1 MLSVPAAPTQPS
13 PAGGGGLLARRA
25 LHLPPLAGE
34 GRDGGMPGAVV
45 HVPTRSSSACGA
57 RPTRMA
63 ARHALAML
71 VIAASLAITGCR
83 GEVPSDQAS
92 AATTPAPQ
100 PPAAETAER
109 PIPRF
114 ESRDGKHALIVDGAP
129 FLILG
134 GQAHNS
140 SNYPGPL
147 EKVWPGLDDLGANT
161 LSISIAWEQV
171 EPEEGRFDF
180 SFLDHLLEQARAHDR
195 RLILLWFATW
205 KNNGPNYAPAW
216 VKLDN
221 ARFPRVVREDGVV
234 LNSLSPHAPATLDA
248 DRRAFARLMAH
259 LREHDRQRTVIM
271 VQPQNEPGTYGGVRD
286 FSALAQRAFEG
297 QVPDALLARLGKRP
311 GTWREVFGA
320 DADETFHAWHIAR
333 YINEVARA
341 GKAEYPLPMYI
352 NAALRGP
359 FNPGQ
364 PGQYASGGP
373 TDNMLD
379 VYKVAAPDI
388 DLLAP
393 DIYMPEYASYTT
405 VLDRYARP
413 DNALFVAE
421 TGNAP
426 EYARYLFATLDHDG
440 IGWVPFGMDYTPYG
454 NFPLGVKRTTAE
466 TIAPFALGFA
476 LVNQGMREFARAASE
491 GRLHGVAEPPGVPE
505 QTIRLNDRWNATV
518 GYGMPHF
525 WFVGEVPG
533 NPEPIGGALIA
544 ELGPDEFL
552 VTGMHA
558 RVTIHPSAP
567 DQALIYD
574 RVEEGRYVDGAWQ
587 FQRNW
592 NGDQTD
598 YGLNFSDAVQ
608 LLRVRLATYRT
619 TSDVDPQE
627 D

>member
-1 MLSVPAAPTQPS
+1 MTGSMTLRSPMRAWRSMLVALTAACAMAGCAQPS
-13 PAGGGGLLARRA
+13 GNAAGA
-25 LHLPPLAGE
+25 
-34 GRDGGMPGAVV
+34 RDG
-45 HVPTRSSSACGA
+45 TRPSSSG
-57 RPTRMA
+57 
-63 ARHALAML
+63 
-71 VIAASLAITGCR
+71 
-83 GEVPSDQAS
+83 GEH
-92 AATTPAPQ
+92 
-100 PPAAETAER
+100 
-109 PIPRF
+109 PIPQF
-114 ESRDGKHALIVDGAP
+114 VSKDGKHALLVDGEP

-134 GQAHNS
+134 GQVHNS
-140 SNYPGPL
+140 SNYPVPL
-147 EKVWPGLDDLGANT
+147 EEVWPAIEDLGANT
-161 LSISIAWEQV
+161 VSVSIAWEQIEPV
-171 EPEEGRFDF
+171 EGQFDF
-180 SFLDHLLEQARAHDR
+180 SFVDHLLEQARENEK

-205 KNNGPNYAPAW
+205 KNNGPNYAPRW

-221 ARFPRVVREDGVV
+221 DRFPRVVREDGHV
-234 LNSLSPHAPATLDA
+234 LNSLSPHAQATLEA
-248 DRRAFARLMAH
+248 DRKAFAALMVH
-259 LREHDRQRTVIM
+259 LRDHDAQRTVIF

-286 FSALAQRAFEG
+286 FSPMAQQAFEG
-297 QVPDALLARLGKRP
+297 QVPDALLTHLGKQP

-333 YINEVARA
+333 FIDQVAEA

-379 VYKVAAPDI
+379 VYKAATPHI

-393 DIYMPEYASYTT
+393 DIYMPEYVNYTT

-426 EYARYLFATLDHDG
+426 EYARYLFATLGHNG

-454 NFPLGVKRTTAE
+454 NFPLGVKRTTPE
-466 TIAPFALGFA
+466 TIAPFALSFA
-476 LVNQGMREFARAASE
+476 QINQGMRQFAKAASE
-491 GRLHGVAEPPGVPE
+491 GKLHGVSEQPGVTE
-505 QTIRLNDRWNATV
+505 QHIRLNDRWNATIA
-518 GYGMPHF
+518 YGLPHF
-525 WFVGEVPG
+525 WFQGTPPG
-533 NPEPIGGALIA
+533 NPEPIGGAVIA

-552 VTGMHA
+552 VTGVHA
-558 RVTIHPSAP
+558 RVTLHPVAEG
-567 DQALIYD
+567 QALIYD
-574 RVEEGRYVDGAWQ
+574 RVEEGRYVDGAWE
-587 FQRNW
+587 FHRNW

-608 LLRVRLATYRT
+608 LLRVTLATYRT
-619 TSDVDPQE
+619 TFDAKTQE

>member
-1 MLSVPAAPTQPS
+1 MPRRMARR
-13 PAGGGGLLARRA
+13 GLARR
-25 LHLPPLAGE
+25 LSGCL
-34 GRDGGMPGAVV
+34 
-45 HVPTRSSSACGA
+45 
-57 RPTRMA
+57 
-63 ARHALAML
+63 L
-71 VIAASLAITGCR
+71 V
-83 GEVPSDQAS
+83 S
-92 AATTPAPQ
+92 AALVLAACQPQGAAPAQ
-100 PPAAETAER
+100 VGTSAPAGAEAR

-114 ESRDGKHALIVDGAP
+114 VSEDGRHALLVDGAP

-140 SNYPGPL
+140 SNYPEPL
-147 EKVWPGLDDLGANT
+147 KQVWPAIEALGANT
-161 LSISIAWEQV
+161 VSVSVAWEQV
-171 EPEEGRFDF
+171 EPVEGRFDF
-180 SFLDHLLEQARAHDR
+180 SFVDHLLEQARAHDK

-205 KNNGPNYAPAW
+205 KNNGPNYAPRW

-221 ARFPRVVREDGVV
+221 DRFPRVVRADGRV
-234 LNSLSPHAPATLDA
+234 LNSLSPHGEATLEA
-248 DRRAFARLMAH
+248 DRKAFAALMAH
-259 LREHDRQRTVIM
+259 LRDHDAQRTVIL

-286 FSALAQRAFEG
+286 FSPMAQRLFEG
-297 QVPDALLARLGKRP
+297 PVPDALLAHLGRSP
-311 GTWREVFGA
+311 GTWREVFGD
-320 DADETFHAWHIAR
+320 DADETFHAWHIAH
-333 YINEVARA
+333 YIDQVAQA

-379 VYKVAAPDI
+379 VYKAAAPNI

-405 VLDRYARP
+405 VLERYARP

-426 EYARYLFATLDHDG
+426 EYARYLFATLGHNG

-454 NFPLGVKRTTAE
+454 NWPLGVKRTTPE
-466 TIAPFALGFA
+466 TIAPFALVFA
-476 LVNQGMREFARAASE
+476 QVNQGMREFAKAASE
-491 GRLHGVAEPPGVPE
+491 GRLRGVSEQPGVTE
-505 QTIRLNDRWNATV
+505 QHVRLNDRWNASIA
-518 GYGMPHF
+518 YGLPHF
-525 WFVGEVPG
+525 WFQGEAPG

-552 VTGMHA
+552 VTGVHA
-558 RVTIHPSAP
+558 RVTIHPTAEGE
-567 DQALIYD
+567 ALIYD
-574 RVEEGRYVDGAWQ
+574 RVEEGRYVDGEWM

-608 LLRVRLATYRT
+608 LLRVTLATYRT
-619 TSDVDPQE
+619 TFDAKRLE
-627 D
+627 N